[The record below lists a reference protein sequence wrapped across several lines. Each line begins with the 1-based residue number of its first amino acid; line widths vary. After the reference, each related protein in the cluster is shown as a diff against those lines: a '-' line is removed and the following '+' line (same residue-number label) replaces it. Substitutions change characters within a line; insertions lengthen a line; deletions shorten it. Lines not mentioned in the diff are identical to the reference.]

1 LIVKDR
7 KPVVHQPPLTTEL
20 SQESTLPAEAL
31 DKSTSQTVSS
41 DESGDS
47 GAQNLHITVIEPPTG
62 RVRLN
67 LGELWRYRDLLAL
80 LIWRDVSARY
90 RQSIIGYGWAI
101 IKPVLSMIIFTVI
114 FGWFAKMPSDGA
126 PYAIFSFAA
135 LMPWMY
141 FSGALSSV
149 TNSVVGAGSLLTKV
163 YFPRLILPLTGV
175 VVGLAEMAIQGV
187 ILGLLMVWYRFVP
200 GWQIALVPLWV
211 LMCVVTAL
219 AFGLWLTALNVKNRD
234 VGMAVPFFLQAWMY
248 LCPIIYPSSVIPDKW
263 PLAGVDI
270 PIRILYGLNP
280 MVGVI
285 EGFRWSIL
293 GMAPPDWT
301 MISVSFAVVTAIFV
315 GGLYY
320 FRTVEAT
327 FADVI

>member
-1 LIVKDR
+1 MK
-7 KPVVHQPPLTTEL
+7 
-20 SQESTLPAEAL
+20 SAESA
-31 DKSTSQTVSS
+31 
-41 DESGDS
+41 
-47 GAQNLHITVIEPPTG
+47 GARAQDFHITVIEPPSG
-62 RVRLN
+62 KVRLN
-67 LGELWRYRDLLAL
+67 LGELWLYRDLLML

-90 RQSIIGYGWAI
+90 RQSIVGYGWAV
-101 IKPVLSMIIFTVI
+101 IKPVLSMVIFTVI
-114 FGWFAKMPSDGA
+114 FGGFAKLPSDGA
-126 PYAIFSFAA
+126 PYAIFSFSA

-149 TNSVVGAGSLLTKV
+149 TNSVVGSGSLLTKV

-175 VVGLAEMAIQGV
+175 AVGLAEMAIQGA
-187 ILGLLMVWYRFVP
+187 ILGLLMAWYQFTP
-200 GWQIALVPLWV
+200 GWQIVLVPAWV
-211 LMCVVTAL
+211 LMCVITAL
-219 AFGLWLTALNVKNRD
+219 AFGLWLTALNVKYRD
-234 VGMAVPFFLQAWMY
+234 VGMALPFLMQAWMY
-248 LCPIIYPSSVIPDKW
+248 LCPIIYPSRVIPDKW
-263 PLAGVDI
+263 
-270 PIRILYGLNP
+270 RILYGLNP

-301 MISVSFAVVTAIFV
+301 MISVSFAAVAAVFV

>member
-1 LIVKDR
+1 M
-7 KPVVHQPPLTTEL
+7 
-20 SQESTLPAEAL
+20 PAETLNDAA
-31 DKSTSQTVSS
+31 TQTMIP
-41 DESGDS
+41 DESA
-47 GAQNLHITVIEPPTG
+47 GAVAHELHITVIEPPTG

-67 LGELWRYRDLLAL
+67 LGELWLYRDLLML

-90 RQSIIGYGWAI
+90 RQSVIGYGWAI

-114 FGWFAKMPSDGA
+114 FGWLARMPSDDA

-149 TNSVVGAGSLLTKV
+149 TNSVVGSGSLLTKV

-175 VVGLAEMAIQGV
+175 AVGLAEMLIQGV
-187 ILGLLMVWYRFVP
+187 ILGLLMAWYRFAP

-219 AFGLWLTALNVKNRD
+219 AFGLWLTALNVKYRD

-248 LCPIIYPSSVIPDKW
+248 LCPIIYPSRIIPDKW
-263 PLAGVDI
+263 
-270 PIRILYGLNP
+270 RILYGLNP

-301 MISVSFAVVTAIFV
+301 MIAVSFAVVAAIFV

>member
-1 LIVKDR
+1 MWL
-7 KPVVHQPPLTTEL
+7 
-20 SQESTLPAEAL
+20 
-31 DKSTSQTVSS
+31 
-41 DESGDS
+41 
-47 GAQNLHITVIEPPTG
+47 
-62 RVRLN
+62 
-67 LGELWRYRDLLAL
+67 YRDLLVL

-90 RQSIIGYGWAI
+90 RQSVVGYGWAV
-101 IKPVLSMIIFTVI
+101 IKPVLSMVIFTVI
-114 FGWFAKMPSDGA
+114 FGVFAKMPSDGA
-126 PYAIFSFAA
+126 PYAIFSFSA
-135 LMPWMY
+135 LLPWMY

-175 VVGLAEMAIQGV
+175 AVGLAEMAIQGV
-187 ILGLLMVWYRFVP
+187 ILGLLMAWYRFAP

-219 AFGLWLTALNVKNRD
+219 AFGLWLTALNVKYRD
-234 VGMAVPFFLQAWMY
+234 VGMAVPFLLQAWMY
-248 LCPIIYPSSVIPDKW
+248 LCPIIYPSRVIPEKW
-263 PLAGVDI
+263 
-270 PIRILYGLNP
+270 RILYGLNP

-293 GMAPPDWT
+293 GTTAPDWA
-301 MISVSFAVVTAIFV
+301 MISVSFAAVAAIFV